1 MLANFSLQP
10 FWVRE
15 FLLAIWIMTWDLE
28 PYRWWGEMIHCEG
41 SACFTLWLW
50 HRAVLWWA
58 NWLDTDWRCCYVSSV
73 STSVCILWSG
83 WLVSSTPSSF
93 VDYTFTL
100 ISAYKT
106 LTLCFCVCLCLSV
119 VFPNCSQNLQPQGN
133 DDHSLER
140 FSLFSTHVQ
149 GATLSISFENMGYGL
164 WFCTAL
170 HQ

>member
-1 MLANFSLQP
+1 M
-10 FWVRE
+10 
-15 FLLAIWIMTWDLE
+15 
-28 PYRWWGEMIHCEG
+28 
-41 SACFTLWLW
+41 
-50 HRAVLWWA
+50 LWWA
-58 NWLDTDWRCCYVSSV
+58 NLLDTDRRCCYVSSV

-133 DDHSLER
+133 DDHSFER

-149 GATLSISFENMGYGL
+149 GATLSSSLKIWAMGSGSVQHCINSLCVNILLIGPYPQPSVQAEQR
-164 WFCTAL
+164 AL
-170 HQ
+170 ILCHCPLITHSTY